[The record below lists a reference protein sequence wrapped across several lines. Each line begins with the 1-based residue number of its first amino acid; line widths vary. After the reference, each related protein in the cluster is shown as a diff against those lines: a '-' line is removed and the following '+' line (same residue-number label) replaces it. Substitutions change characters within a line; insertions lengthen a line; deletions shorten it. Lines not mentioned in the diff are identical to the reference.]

1 MTATT
6 AGAGQTSR
14 LEILR
19 LRLRHALGPW
29 RSANAMARWFVI
41 VGLLITL
48 VFAAMAAFSEQLAP
62 YGESQYRIQTGVD
75 EEGEPVYSD
84 EQLPRREPPSAA
96 HPFGTTSARFDVLS
110 RVIHGAKLAFG
121 VVALSTVVAMGIG
134 VPLGLLSGYTGGR
147 LDRVLVFITDAVY
160 AFPPL
165 ILAIIIAFI
174 LQRYLDPGIPA
185 AAVAV
190 GATYIPQYFRVIRNH
205 TLSVKE
211 ETFVEAAR
219 SLGARPRTVVTRY
232 VFFNV
237 IQSVPVIFTL
247 NAADGVLTLASLGF
261 LGFGVDYPAAEW
273 GLDVSRAI
281 SDVVS
286 GFWWTAF
293 FPGVAIT
300 LLVVGLTLVGE
311 GLNDIINP
319 LLRAQGHRGSV
330 EDAGAGPGDEGAMA
344 KGAREAVDEAAI
356 QGGRLEPGL
365 EGTVSDPRTH
375 HDDGGGG
382 ATRPGAGGRDA

>member
-1 MTATT
+1 MTTT
-6 AGAGQTSR
+6 TPAPAASGQADLNRIAS
-14 LEILR
+14 LR
-19 LRLRHALGPW
+19 TRMRHALGPW
-29 RSANAMARWFVI
+29 RSANRMARGFVI
-41 VGLLITL
+41 VGLSITL
-48 VFAAMAAFSEQLAP
+48 VFAAMAVFSDQIAP
-62 YGESQYRIQTGVD
+62 YGEDQYRFQLGAD
-75 EEGEPVYSD
+75 EQGEPVF
-84 EQLPRREPPSAA
+84 EGQLPRREPPSWD
-96 HPFGTTSARFDVLS
+96 HPFGTTSARFDVMS
-110 RVIHGAKLAFG
+110 RIIHGAKLAFA
-121 VVALSTVVAMGIG
+121 VVALSTVLAMGVG
-134 VPLGLLSGYTGGR
+134 VPLGLLSGYSGGR
-147 LDRVLVFITDAVY
+147 LDRLLVFVTDAVY

-165 ILAIIIAFI
+165 ILAIIFAFI
-174 LQRYLDPGIPA
+174 LQRYLDPGVFT

-219 SLGARPRTVVTRY
+219 SLGAKPRTIVGRY

-237 IQSVPVIFTL
+237 VQSVPVIFTL

-281 SDVVS
+281 SDAVS

-293 FPGVAIT
+293 FPGMAIT

-319 LLRAQGHRGSV
+319 LLRSQGYEGKVDAPSTAGS
-330 EDAGAGPGDEGAMA
+330 AGTPGESNA
-344 KGAREAVDEAAI
+344 
-356 QGGRLEPGL
+356 
-365 EGTVSDPRTH
+365 
-375 HDDGGGG
+375 
-382 ATRPGAGGRDA
+382 